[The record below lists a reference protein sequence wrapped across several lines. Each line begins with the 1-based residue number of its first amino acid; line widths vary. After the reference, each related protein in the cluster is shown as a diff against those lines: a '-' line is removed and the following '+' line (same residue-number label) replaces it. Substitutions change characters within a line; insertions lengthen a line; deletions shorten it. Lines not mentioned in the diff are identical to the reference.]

1 MGKGKGKGKS
11 GEDKDKAAGAEFG
24 KPFDG
29 AVSRYAEKEAPKPI
43 RAAIAAAGRKGIL
56 KEQYPYDEPM
66 SAKDYDQAN
75 DACQLELA
83 KLQRW
88 VRATGQRVALVF
100 EGRDA
105 AGKGGAIRRL
115 TENLNPRHAPV
126 VALPAPSD
134 TERSQWY
141 FQRYVRH
148 LPSAGEI
155 VIFDR
160 SWYNRAVVEKVFG
173 FCTDDERQA
182 FFQQLPFFEAM
193 LRHDGITLIKLW
205 LAVGRAEQLR
215 RFLDRERD
223 PLKQWKLSEID
234 VKGLGKWEAYTAAI
248 AEMFAKS
255 HTEVAPW
262 TVILSEDKRRARIA
276 VMRTV
281 LSAFDYDGKSTPG
294 PDENIVGPPGIL
306 EHYADKGEGKL
317 PSPDTLSG

>member
-1 MGKGKGKGKS
+1 MAKAKTGKS
-11 GEDKDKAAGAEFG
+11 DKSSKTEGFG

-29 AVSRYAEKEAPKPI
+29 AVSRFVDKKAPKAVRKAI
-43 RAAIAAAGRKGIL
+43 RDASGDDIL
-56 KEQYPYDEPM
+56 DPAYPYRDRMDGDAYDE
-66 SAKDYDQAN
+66 AYA
-75 DACQLELA
+75 ACQLELA

-88 VRATGQRVALVF
+88 VRDTGRRVALVF

-134 TERSQWY
+134 TERSEWY
-141 FQRYVRH
+141 FQRYVAH

-173 FCTDDERQA
+173 FCTAAERAA
-182 FFQQLPFFEAM
+182 FFQQLPDFEAM
-193 LRHDGITLIKLW
+193 LRHDGIVLVKFW

-215 RFLDRERD
+215 RFLDREKD
-223 PLKQWKLSEID
+223 PLKQWKLSELD
-234 VKGLGKWEAYTAAI
+234 VKGLEKWDAYSAAI
-248 AEMFAKS
+248 AEMFTSS

-262 TVILSEDKRRARIA
+262 TVVLAEDKRRSRIGVMQA
-276 VMRTV
+276 V
-281 LSAFDYDGKSTPG
+281 LAQFDYPG
-294 PDENIVGPPGIL
+294 RKPMPPDPRIIGGPGL
-306 EHYADKGEGKL
+306 VLDALTAGR
-317 PSPDTLSG
+317 S

>member
-1 MGKGKGKGKS
+1 MATNDRTAKGNKS
-11 GEDKDKAAGAEFG
+11 ARSHNGFA

-29 AVSRYAEKEAPKPI
+29 AVSRYFRKGAPKAVRQAI
-43 RAAIAAAGRKGIL
+43 ERAGGDEIL
-56 KEQYPYDEPM
+56 TEGYPYPGPM
-66 SAKDYDQAN
+66 SKSDYEAEY

-88 VRATGQRVALVF
+88 VRDTGRRVALVF

-115 TENLNPRHAPV
+115 TENLNPRQAPV

-134 TERSQWY
+134 TERTEWY
-141 FQRYVRH
+141 FQRYVAN

-173 FCTDDERQA
+173 FCTDEERAA
-182 FFQQLPFFEAM
+182 FFEQLPYFEAM
-193 LRHDGITLIKLW
+193 LRHDGITLIKIW

-234 VKGLGKWEAYTAAI
+234 VKGLALWDEYTTAVG
-248 AEMFAKS
+248 EMFERS
-255 HTEVAPW
+255 HSPGSPW
-262 TVILSEDKRRARIA
+262 TVILAEDKRRARIA
-276 VMRTV
+276 VMRKV
-281 LSAFDYDGKSTPG
+281 LETFDYPGKKRVEADPKIAID
-294 PDENIVGPPGIL
+294 PDVLAALTGR
-306 EHYADKGEGKL
+306 A
-317 PSPDTLSG
+317 